1 MDYLPLFFDLKTK
14 PCLLVGGGTVALRK
28 AELLCRAGARVRVV
42 APKLR
47 ESLTEMVRTHQ
58 GEALQQAY
66 SADFLEGMT
75 LVVAATDD
83 PALNQQVHRDARER
97 GIPVN
102 VVDQPALC
110 DFIFPAIVDRSP
122 LMVAVSSGGN
132 APVLAR
138 LVRARLEALLPQ
150 SYAQLGRLM
159 GAFRE
164 RVKQRFSR
172 IESRRNYWERVLY
185 GPVAEQLAAGNQAQ
199 AEQWMEALLD
209 SSEEQARGEV
219 YLVGAGPGDPDLL
232 TFKALRLM
240 QQADV
245 VLYDRL
251 VSPRVMELCR
261 RDAERIYVGKERDNH
276 AVPQEGINQLLVDL
290 ARQGKKVLRLKGG
303 DPFIFGRGGEELEML
318 AEQQIPFQVV
328 PGITA
333 ATACACYA
341 GIPLTHRGY
350 AQSVKFVTGQL
361 KNRSSELNWPELVQD
376 NQTIVFYMGL
386 HRIGYLAS
394 QLIAHGKNPTTPIA
408 LVQAGSTPQQKVVTG
423 TLETIEQLLKDNP
436 VKPPSLIIVGEVVK
450 LHQKLAWYQGSEDA
464 EHPVLS
470 LRE

>member
-14 PCLLVGGGTVALRK
+14 PCLLVGGGVVALRK
-28 AELLCRAGARVRVV
+28 AELLCRAGARVTVV
-42 APKLR
+42 APQMR
-47 ESLTEMVRTHQ
+47 ESLIELVQAHQ
-58 GEALQQAY
+58 GEAIQASY
-66 SADFLEGMT
+66 AEALLEGMT

-83 PALNQQVHRDARER
+83 EALNQQVQQDAVAR
-97 GIPVN
+97 GLPVN

-110 DFIFPAIVDRSP
+110 SFIFPAIVDRSP
-122 LMVAVSSGGN
+122 LMIAVSSGGS

-138 LVRARLEALLPQ
+138 LVRARLEALIPH
-150 SYAQLGRLM
+150 SYGALGRLM
-159 GAFRE
+159 GSFRDK
-164 RVKQRFSR
+164 VKQRFTR
-172 IESRRNYWERVLY
+172 IESRRAYWEQVLY
-185 GPVAEQLAAGNQAQ
+185 GPVCEQLASGQQPQALR
-199 AEQWMEALLD
+199 WMEDLLEKTD
-209 SSEEQARGEV
+209 ERHTGEV

-251 VSPRVMELCR
+251 VSPRVMDLCR

-290 ARQGKKVLRLKGG
+290 ALQGKKVLRLKGG

-318 AEQQIPFQVV
+318 AEQHIPFQVV

-333 ATACACYA
+333 ASACASYA

-361 KNRSSELNWPELVQD
+361 KHRSADLNWPELVHD
-376 NQTIVFYMGL
+376 KQTIVFYMGL
-386 HRIGYLAS
+386 HRIGYLVS
-394 QLIAHGKNPTTPIA
+394 QLIAHGKNPKTPVA

-423 TLETIEQLLKDNP
+423 TLETIEQVLKDNP
-436 VKPPSLIIVGEVVK
+436 VRPPSLIIVGEVVE
-450 LHQKLAWYQGSEDA
+450 LHHKLAWYKGDEEA
-464 EHPVLS
+464 AHPVLS